1 MRCCMCNDI
10 EQPNSLFGYIIQI
23 PRALTLLINH
33 SGTVYLEKYDD
44 IIVEQN
50 NKISIIEQVK
60 DVGSNITNNS
70 LDFWKTISN
79 WIKLKL
85 EYPDK
90 FTAYT
95 RYVLSVNSHKN
106 IKDNFFIKKCIDAN
120 DTESAKE
127 AYEYIRANFHSDSDS
142 LKAKFLDFSKN
153 ENKDVAIQI
162 IQNFEYIEPE
172 TDFYNDSLN
181 EITKNYKEVNSI
193 QDLQNR
199 VIAWIMDKM
208 YNSDKKNL
216 KREFRLI
223 KEDFNSYI
231 YKDKKLKLALEE
243 ELTTQDYQSVEN
255 AYFVQQLD
263 LIEQP
268 ENALQWDKRDF
279 LRWRNTAT
287 KENKLGRIPKED
299 FSKSYRNI
307 YEKWVNDKTYLF
319 SINSSEPEV
328 TLGRRL
334 YQNTINQ
341 EIQIGTVSFEDNKI
355 EIARGVC
362 NYLANNNPETS
373 NYTIGWHPNFEQLL
387 SEVENNDERN

>member
-1 MRCCMCNDI
+1 MYNDI

-23 PRALTLLINH
+23 PRALTLLINN
-33 SGTVYLEKYDD
+33 SSTVYLEKYDD

-208 YNSDKKNL
+208 YNSDKKKL

-243 ELTTQDYQSVEN
+243 ELTTQDYQSVGN
-255 AYFVQQLD
+255 AYFVQQLN

-268 ENALQWDKRDF
+268 EEALQWDKRDF

-287 KENKLGRIPKED
+287 RENKLGRIAKED
-299 FSKSYRNI
+299 FTKSYQNI
-307 YEKWVNDKTYLF
+307 YEKWYTDRINIFRF
-319 SINSSEPEV
+319 SASDTDE
-328 TLGRRL
+328 TKGYRL

-341 EIQIGTVSFEDNKI
+341 EIQIGTVSFEDNKT

-362 NYLANNNPETS
+362 NYLANNNPETK

-387 SEVENNDERN
+387 SEVENDDERD

>member
-1 MRCCMCNDI
+1 MCNDI

-23 PRALTLLINH
+23 PRALTLLINN
-33 SGTVYLEKYDD
+33 SGIVYLEKYDD

-60 DVGSNITNNS
+60 DVKSNITNNS
-70 LDFWKTISN
+70 IEFWKTISN

-90 FTAYT
+90 FTTYT
-95 RYVLSVNSHKN
+95 RYILSVNSHKN
-106 IKDNFFIKKCIDAN
+106 YKEDSFIKKCREAN
-120 DTESAKE
+120 DTESATE
-127 AYEYIRANFHSDSDS
+127 AYEYIRANFHSESKS
-142 LKAKFLDFSKN
+142 LTAKFLDFSKI

-162 IQNFEYIEPE
+162 IQNFEYVEPE
-172 TDFYNDSLN
+172 TDFYNDVLN
-181 EITKNYKEVNSI
+181 QITSNYKEVNSI
-193 QDLQNR
+193 EDLQNR
-199 VIAWIMDKM
+199 IIAWIMDKM
-208 YNSDKKNL
+208 YNSDKKKL

-231 YKDKKLKLALEE
+231 YKDKKLKLALKE
-243 ELTTQDYQSVEN
+243 ELTTQDYQSIEN

-263 LIEQP
+263 LIKQP
-268 ENALQWDKRDF
+268 EHALAWDKRDF

-287 KENKLGRIPKED
+287 RENKLGRIAKED
-299 FSKSYRNI
+299 FTKSYQNI
-307 YEKWVNDKTYLF
+307 YEKWYTDRINIFRF
-319 SINSSEPEV
+319 SASDTDE
-328 TLGRRL
+328 TKGYRL

-341 EIQIGTVSFEDNKI
+341 EIQIGTVSFEDNKT

-362 NYLANNNPETS
+362 NYLANNNPETK

-387 SEVENNDERN
+387 SEVENDDGSN

>member
-1 MRCCMCNDI
+1 MCNNV
-10 EQPNSLFGYIIQI
+10 EQPNSLYGYIVQI
-23 PRALTLLINH
+23 PRALSLLINNFGVI
-33 SGTVYLEKYDD
+33 SIEKYDD
-44 IIVEQN
+44 IVVEQN
-50 NKISIIEQVK
+50 GKIVIIEQVK
-60 DVGSNITNNS
+60 DIDGNISNCS
-70 LDFWKTISN
+70 SDFWKTFSN
-79 WIKLKL
+79 WIKLTL
-85 EYPDK
+85 EHPDK
-90 FTAYT
+90 FTTYT
-95 RYVLSVNSHKN
+95 RYILSVNSHKD
-106 IKDNFFIKKCIDAN
+106 IKDDFFLKKCFDAN
-120 DTESAKE
+120 DKDSASAAYDFIRSNFNSSNKKIKE
-127 AYEYIRANFHSDSDS
+127 Y
-142 LKAKFLDFSKN
+142 FLDFAKI
-153 ENKDVAIQI
+153 ENRDVVIQI

-181 EITKNYKEVNSI
+181 QITNNFKEVNSI
-193 QDLQNR
+193 EDLQMR
-199 VIAWIMDKM
+199 IIAWIMDKM
-208 YNSDKKNL
+208 YNADKKKL

-334 YQNTINQ
+334 YQNTIKQ

-387 SEVENNDERN
+387 SEVENDDERD

>member
-1 MRCCMCNDI
+1 M
-10 EQPNSLFGYIIQI
+10 
-23 PRALTLLINH
+23 
-33 SGTVYLEKYDD
+33 
-44 IIVEQN
+44 
-50 NKISIIEQVK
+50 
-60 DVGSNITNNS
+60 
-70 LDFWKTISN
+70 
-79 WIKLKL
+79 
-85 EYPDK
+85 
-90 FTAYT
+90 
-95 RYVLSVNSHKN
+95 
-106 IKDNFFIKKCIDAN
+106 
-120 DTESAKE
+120 
-127 AYEYIRANFHSDSDS
+127 
-142 LKAKFLDFSKN
+142 DFSKN

-263 LIEQP
+263 LIEQS

-387 SEVENNDERN
+387 FEVENDDERD

>member
-1 MRCCMCNDI
+1 MYNDI

-23 PRALTLLINH
+23 PRALTLLINN

-60 DVGSNITNNS
+60 DVKGNITNNS
-70 LDFWKTISN
+70 IEFWKTISN

-90 FTAYT
+90 FTTYT
-95 RYVLSVNSHKN
+95 RYILSVNSHKN
-106 IKDNFFIKKCIDAN
+106 YKEGSFIKKCIEAN
-120 DTESAKE
+120 DTESATE
-127 AYEYIRANFHSDSDS
+127 AYEYIRANFHSESKS
-142 LKAKFLDFSKN
+142 LTAKFLDFSKI

-162 IQNFEYIEPE
+162 IQNFEYVEPE
-172 TDFYNDSLN
+172 TDFYNDVLN
-181 EITKNYKEVNSI
+181 QITSNYKEVNSI
-193 QDLQNR
+193 EDLQNR
-199 VIAWIMDKM
+199 IIAWIMDKM
-208 YNSDKKNL
+208 YNSDKKKL

-231 YKDKKLKLALEE
+231 YKDKKLKLALKE
-243 ELTTQDYQSVEN
+243 ELTTQDYQSIEN

-263 LIEQP
+263 LIKQP
-268 ENALQWDKRDF
+268 DQALAWDKRDF

-287 KENKLGRIPKED
+287 RENKLGRIAKED
-299 FSKSYRNI
+299 FTKSYQNI
-307 YEKWVNDKTYLF
+307 YEKWYTDRINIFRF
-319 SINSSEPEV
+319 SASDTDE
-328 TLGRRL
+328 TKGYRL
-334 YQNTINQ
+334 YQNTISQ
-341 EIQIGTVSFEDNKI
+341 EIQIGTVSFEDNKT

-362 NYLANNNPETS
+362 NYLANNNPETK

-387 SEVENNDERN
+387 SEVENDDGSN